1 MPRPTTILDSPHQL
15 PLLTPDSDW
24 VRPRELPD
32 LRNRKFLAID
42 TENRDD
48 GLATGRGPGWP
59 YRAGYVCGVG
69 WAAEDSVGY
78 APIAHPDSDCFDKE
92 QVAQWLKDHVKAGV
106 RLVFQNAP
114 YDLGW
119 LHSDLG
125 VDVAPEHPIE
135 DALCA
140 AFMLNED
147 EYEYSLDSICE
158 RLGIPGKD
166 ETMLREAAASYLRPP
181 NAGKKWKP
189 SNKDIKS
196 NMHRLPARYVGIYG
210 ETDPLRTL
218 QAFHLMK
225 PTLEAEGVDAA
236 YRLEMDIV
244 PVIRRM
250 RTRGIKV
257 DVEYAIQ
264 QQSAFRGKRDEMLRE
279 IQRRLPGR
287 VPGGGGLEMEHLR
300 SPRWLDPIM
309 HDEGIRVPRTEAT
322 SRHVDGQSSYKQD
335 WMEVHP
341 HWLPKMV
348 AKALQY
354 ERFAEVFLG
363 EYVLGF
369 VHRGRI
375 HAEIHQYKSN
385 DGGTVSYRFAYSGPP
400 LQQAPSPDMDPE
412 LGVPFRR
419 CFVADGVWGA
429 NDYSQQE
436 YRLTAHFAAV
446 TRVRGGAHACQQ
458 FIDDPD
464 LDFHQMVSNL
474 TGLTRAK
481 AKIQNFALLYG
492 QGLKATAAK
501 LGVTEDEAK
510 EVRETVEKS
519 APFGSA
525 LDEFARRLAQ
535 RRGYL
540 ILLDGARVRFLE
552 WEAGWLPREE
562 WERARQEH
570 WPMEPCSREEANQR
584 KANPKHPWH
593 NASLRRAG
601 VRKALNR
608 LIQGSAARQTKLAI
622 RECARHGLIPILQ
635 MHDELDHDEDDTA
648 KIDRVAQIMRDIV
661 PLRLPMKVDTG
672 YGHNWAAAKGKDK
685 ENALIPGTSYAGTNP
700 TEKTAR
706 HRASRLDKL
715 YEGHK

>member
-1 MPRPTTILDSPHQL
+1 VPKPTEVRESYQQL
-15 PLLTPDSDW
+15 PLLTPTSTW

-32 LRNRKFLAID
+32 LRNRKFLALD

-69 WAAEDSVGY
+69 WAAEGSMGY
-78 APIAHPDSDCFDKE
+78 APIAHPDTDCFDKE
-92 QVAQWLKDHVKAGV
+92 VVARWLKDHVKAGV

-119 LHSDLG
+119 LHADLG
-125 VDVAPEHPIE
+125 VDVKPEHPIE

-147 EYEYSLDSICE
+147 EYEYSLDSICK
-158 RLGIPGKD
+158 RLGIEGKD
-166 ETMLREAAASYLRPP
+166 ETLLNEAAAAYLRPP
-181 NAGKKWKP
+181 NAGRKWKP
-189 SNKDIKS
+189 TRRDIKS

-218 QAFHLMK
+218 QAVEIMK
-225 PTLEAEGVDAA
+225 PSLEEEGVEQA
-236 YRLEMDIV
+236 YRLEMDLV

-250 RTRGIKV
+250 RTRGIKIDV
-257 DVEYAIQ
+257 DYALQ
-264 QQSAFRGKRDEMLRE
+264 QQKNFRGKRQDLLRE

-287 VPGGGGLEMEHLR
+287 VAGGGTLEMEHLR
-300 SPRWLDPIM
+300 SSKWLDPIM

-322 SRHVDGQSSYKQD
+322 SRHEQGQSSYKQD
-335 WMEVHP
+335 WMEEHP

-369 VHRGRI
+369 VHKGRI

-419 CFVADGVWGA
+419 CFVADGIWGA

-436 YRLTAHFAAV
+436 YRLTAHFAALEN
-446 TRVRGGAHACQQ
+446 VRGGVIACQQ

-492 QGLKATAAK
+492 QGLRATAAK

-510 EVRETVEKS
+510 EVRETVERS
-519 APFGSA
+519 APFGPA
-525 LDEFARRLAQ
+525 LDERARRVAQ
-535 RRGYL
+535 KRGYL
-540 ILLDGARVRFLE
+540 RLLDGARVRFNE
-552 WEAGWLPREE
+552 WEAGWLDKKE
-562 WERARQEH
+562 WERARAEH
-570 WPMEPCSREEANQR
+570 WPMEPCDIEEANKR
-584 KANPKHPWH
+584 KSNPKHPWYRTT
-593 NASLRRAG
+593 LRRAG

-608 LIQGSAARQTKLAI
+608 LIQGSAARQTKLAM
-622 RECARHGLIPILQ
+622 RECARQGLIPILQ
-635 MHDELDHDEDDTA
+635 MHDELDHDEDSKA
-648 KIDRVAQIMRDIV
+648 KIERVSEIMRTIV
-661 PLRLPMKVDTG
+661 TLRLPMKVDAG
-672 YGHNWAAAKGKDK
+672 YGKSWVEAKMKEKDRAKWEQYMAAA
-685 ENALIPGTSYAGTNP
+685 
-700 TEKTAR
+700 
-706 HRASRLDKL
+706 
-715 YEGHK
+715 